1 MLLRLSMTILVCG
14 VAIWAQGPQLPPNPY
29 QPPIKGWEKMPDR
42 GLTDWAWRPGETK
55 MPARRAFGFAT
66 GMAFDRSGNLWVF
79 DRCGENSCV
88 GSNRDPVLEFDPAGK
103 FLKSFGAGMFVWP
116 FSLYIDHAGNIWV
129 TDNEGQDGKGHT
141 VTKFTPDGKVLMTL
155 GKPGVAGDGP
165 DTFNRPS
172 GVVVA
177 PNGDIFVS
185 DGKGGDSNA
194 RIVKFSNDGKFIKSW
209 GKKGSGPG
217 EFGELH
223 GIGMDSRGRLFV
235 ADRGNN
241 RIEIFDREGKFLD
254 QWTQFSR
261 PTAIVI
267 DKNDT
272 IYVPD
277 NQSTGATHAGWAQG
291 IYIGNAKDGK
301 VTGFI
306 PIPDPAL
313 HQERGTES
321 VAVDAKGVLY
331 VVDFDLGRINKFV
344 KK

>member
-1 MLLRLSMTILVCG
+1 MLLKLSTAVLVCG
-14 VAIWAQGPQLPPNPY
+14 VMVWAEGPQLLPNPY

-42 GLTDWAWRPGETK
+42 GLEDWAWRPGATK
-55 MPARRAFGFAT
+55 MPAARSFGFAT
-66 GMAFDRSGNLWVF
+66 GMAMDRKGNMWIF
-79 DRCGENSCV
+79 DRCGENTCV
-88 GSNRDPVLEFDPAGK
+88 GSKLDPILEFDPAGK

-116 FSLYIDHAGNIWV
+116 FSLYIDRNDNIWV

-141 VTKFTPDGKVLMTL
+141 VTEFTPEGKVLMTL

-177 PNGDIFVS
+177 PDGDIFVS

-194 RIVKFSNDGKFIKSW
+194 RIVKFSKDGKFIKSW

-223 GIGMDSRGRLFV
+223 GIAMDSRGRLFV

-241 RIEIFDREGKFLD
+241 RIEIFDREGNFLD
-254 QWTQFSR
+254 QWAQFSR
-261 PTAIVI
+261 PTAVVI

-277 NQSTGATHAGWAQG
+277 NQSTATTHPGWPQG

-306 PIPDPAL
+306 PIPDL
-313 HQERGTES
+313 DRHEERGTEN
-321 VAVDAKGVLY
+321 VVVDAQGTLY